1 MRLQLS
7 DRSVSAVPLASSGQT
22 IVRDAELNGFFLLV
36 GKRTKTFMVQ
46 ADLRRDTKRQSIR
59 VKIGEAGGV
68 TAREARAAAKILL
81 GQISAG
87 VDPRVKPSSAAKADS
102 DQRRDPTLRAAWQNY
117 RDSHMLRKG
126 RSQKTVE
133 GYEDHVLRLMKK
145 WLDQPLSKL
154 GHEPVLVKELHDRLT
169 KKSGPYMA
177 NACMRT
183 LRAIYNHARK
193 YARVLPAENPVFAI
207 DWNLEHRRDSGM
219 GVKDLSGWFAQLA
232 KIENPIRREM
242 HLFMLLSG
250 SRPEAIK
257 TARIEHLDLRER
269 LLFIPN
275 PKGGARKAF
284 AVPLSRQMMRCVVR
298 AIRLGRMMHPEQ
310 AVEWLFPAA
319 SKSGHIIEHKESG
332 TRLSHWGNE
341 LRQSYRTIGQSAG
354 IGEMDMHLLM
364 NHALPGVNAGY
375 ITREKLVGTHLRQA
389 QQQNSDKIWQHGAVT
404 SPCVWPNASSR
415 QLTRS
420 PIVHRP

>member
-1 MRLQLS
+1 MRVQLS
-7 DRSVSAVPLASSGQT
+7 ERSVSAVPFVSSGQM
-22 IVRDAELNGFFLLV
+22 IVRDAELNGFFLLI

-46 ADLRRDTKRQSIR
+46 ADLRQNAKRQSIR
-59 VKIGEAGGV
+59 VKIGETGV
-68 TAREARAAAKILL
+68 TTVREARAAAKVLL

-87 VDPRVKPSSAAKADS
+87 VDPRVKSSPTAAADS
-102 DQRRDPTLRAAWQNY
+102 DRRSDPSLRAAWQNY

-126 RSQKTVE
+126 RSQKTVA

-284 AVPLSRQMMRCVVR
+284 AIPLSRQMVRCIVR
-298 AIRLGRMMHPEQ
+298 AVRLGRMMHPVQ
-310 AVEWLFPAA
+310 AGEWLFPAA

-332 TRLSHWGNE
+332 KRLSHWGNE

-354 IGEMDMHLLM
+354 VGEVDMHLLM

-375 ITREKLVGTHLRQA
+375 ITREKLVGTHLRHA
-389 QQQNSDKIWQHGAVT
+389 QQQISDKIWQHGAVGAA
-404 SPCVWPNASSR
+404 SVWLAASS
-415 QLTRS
+415 QVV
-420 PIVHRP
+420 IKN

>member
-1 MRLQLS
+1 MRVQLS
-7 DRSVSAVPLASSGQT
+7 ERSVSAVPFVSSGQM
-22 IVRDAELNGFFLLV
+22 IVRDAELNGFFLLI

-46 ADLRRDTKRQSIR
+46 ADLRQNAKRQSIR
-59 VKIGEAGGV
+59 VKIGETGATTV
-68 TAREARAAAKILL
+68 REARAAAKVLL

-87 VDPRVKPSSAAKADS
+87 VDPRVKSSPTSAADS
-102 DQRRDPTLRAAWQNY
+102 DRRSDPSLRAAWQNY

-126 RSQKTVE
+126 RSQKTVA

-145 WLDQPLSKL
+145 WLDQTLSKL
-154 GHEPVLVKELHDRLT
+154 GHEPVLVKELYDQLT

-183 LRAIYNHARK
+183 LRAVYNNARK
-193 YARVLPAENPVFAI
+193 YARVLRAENPVFAI

-284 AVPLSRQMMRCVVR
+284 AIPLSRQMMRCVVR
-298 AIRLGRMMHPEQ
+298 AIRLGQMTHPEQ
-310 AVEWLFPAA
+310 AREWLFPAA

-332 TRLSHWGNE
+332 KRLSHWGNE

-354 IGEMDMHLLM
+354 IGEVDMHLLM

-389 QQQNSDKIWQHGAVT
+389 QNQISDKIWQY
-404 SPCVWPNASSR
+404 WPTASSR
-415 QLTRS
+415 VIGSRLS
-420 PIVHRP
+420 SKA